1 MSDKES
7 RKVGDYNVL
16 QSMKIGYKE
25 ILLCENPTGPKDERY
40 LCCYAEQVLMY
51 EKYDDAIAG
60 DDFAEIVKLY
70 GGRVAQAAGEFLKEG
85 DERIAAIGGPDDE
98 ITKSSCQTIS
108 PEESLVGQVVVVR
121 GSVLRPEFQHGTR
134 QLMLCT
140 GGNGAQPMARG
151 RSCNCVYLYDG
162 RETVFYRSDFL
173 GVLKPENMPEWAK
186 DRLDIVKAA
195 RQDGQP
201 EKEKPSVRDR
211 LKEAGAAAT
220 QAPTSHS
227 TKKEAPSL

>member
-1 MSDKES
+1 MAEHEN

-16 QSMKIGYKE
+16 QSMQIGYKE

-40 LCCYAEQVLMY
+40 LCCYAERVLMY

-70 GGRVAQAAGEFLKEG
+70 GDRVAQAAGEFLKEG
-85 DERIAAIGGPDDE
+85 NERMAVIGGPDDE
-98 ITKSSCQTIS
+98 ITKSSCKAIS
-108 PEESLVGQVVVVR
+108 PEDSLVGQVVVVR

-186 DRLDIVKAA
+186 DRLEKVKAA
-195 RQDGQP
+195 RQAGQP
-201 EKEKPSVRDR
+201 EKEKPSVREK
-211 LKEAGAAAT
+211 LKEAGAPAT
-220 QAPTSHS
+220 S
-227 TKKEAPSL
+227 APSSRPPRKEEQSL

>member
-1 MSDKES
+1 MSDKEN

-16 QSMKIGYKE
+16 QSMHIGYKE

-40 LCCYAEQVLMY
+40 LCCYAERVLMY

-70 GGRVAQAAGEFLKEG
+70 GDRVAQAAGEFLKEG
-85 DERIAAIGGPDDE
+85 NERMAVIGGPDDE
-98 ITKSSCQTIS
+98 ITKSSCQAVS

-134 QLMLCT
+134 QLMLCN

-151 RSCNCVYLYDG
+151 RSCNCTYLYDG
-162 RETVFYRSDFL
+162 RDTVFYRSDFL

-186 DRLDIVKAA
+186 ERLDKVKAA
-195 RQDGQP
+195 RQAGQP
-201 EKEKPSVRDR
+201 EIEKPSVRDR
-211 LKEAGAAAT
+211 LKEAGSAKAVSPR
-220 QAPTSHS
+220 APSPR
-227 TKKEAPSL
+227 KEAPSL